1 MGKGSA
7 GIKKTFWSKQMKKEI
22 NFEFD
27 GNKYKVD
34 VESDGENLVITKDG
48 KTYNVKLIGGAA
60 KKPAP
65 RKAPA
70 AAPVAA
76 PVAAPAPVAA
86 AGAKDVVAPMP
97 GTIKD
102 VKVKVG
108 DAVKNGQLVCIMEA
122 MKMDMEVFAS
132 ADGTVA
138 EVCLAGGSSVQKG
151 QAIVKLA

>member
-1 MGKGSA
+1 
-7 GIKKTFWSKQMKKEI
+7 MKEY
-22 NFEFD
+22 
-27 GNKYKVD
+27 KYKIN
-34 VESDGENLVITKDG
+34 GNL
-48 KTYNVKLIGGAA
+48 YNVVIGDIEDNIAHVEVNGTHYTVEME
-60 KKPAP
+60 KKPKA
-65 RKAPA
+65 APA
-70 AAPVAA
+70 PKPVARPVAKPAAA

>member
-1 MGKGSA
+1 
-7 GIKKTFWSKQMKKEI
+7 MKKEI

-65 RKAPA
+65 RK
-70 AAPVAA
+70 
-76 PVAAPAPVAA
+76 APAPVAA

-151 QAIVKLA
+151 QPIVKLA

>member
-1 MGKGSA
+1 
-7 GIKKTFWSKQMKKEI
+7 MKKEI

-65 RKAPA
+65 RKAP
-70 AAPVAA
+70 VAA
-76 PVAAPAPVAA
+76 PVAAA
-86 AGAKDVVAPMP
+86 AGGKAVVAPMP

-102 VKVKVG
+102 VKVKAG
-108 DAVKNGQLVCIMEA
+108 DTIKNGQLVAIMEA

-132 ADGTVA
+132 CDGTVA
-138 EVCLAGGSSVQKG
+138 EVSLAAGASVQKG